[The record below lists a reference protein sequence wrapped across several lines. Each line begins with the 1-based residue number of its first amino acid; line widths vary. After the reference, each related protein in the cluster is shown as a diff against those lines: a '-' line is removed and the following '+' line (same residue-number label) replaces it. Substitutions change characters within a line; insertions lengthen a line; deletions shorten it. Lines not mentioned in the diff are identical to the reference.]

1 MCGICGTIDH
11 AGRVEPSTVEA
22 MADLLAHRGPDESGL
37 RPLGRGEAVLGFRR
51 LSIIDLDGSH
61 QPMSNEDDTVWLAF
75 NGEIY
80 NYRELRPELIDQ
92 GHRFKTRGDGET
104 ILHLYEE
111 HGLDFVQHLNG
122 MFAAAIYD
130 TKRRRLVL
138 VRDRLG
144 IKPLY
149 YAHDAARRRI
159 VFASETKAFL
169 AVPDLGLSLD
179 HEALAGYMNAS
190 AVPGPA
196 TCFEQVRSL
205 EPGHL
210 AVFEEDGRLDL
221 RRYWNVEFGN
231 TRSFKLDDLLDE
243 ADELV
248 QDAVRLRMISDVPFG
263 LFLSGGVDSS
273 LVGALMARH
282 ASEPVRA
289 FAIGFG
295 RGGEYMNELDHS
307 ETVAE
312 RYGMDYRQLII
323 SPQDLLADLDAVTWH
338 LDEPCGDPSTFL
350 TLAISRFA
358 VERVKVALSGL
369 GGDEVFGGYR
379 RYLASRMRST
389 WLKIPAPLRQGLI
402 RPLLGTLPESRSSKL
417 LNYIRIAKRFADSAA
432 DDRMTS
438 WARSVSYLPDYPG
451 GAIFGEAI
459 ADPSGARYVLDPIAR
474 HWSAIEDLAD
484 PVDQAIYIDTKTYL
498 VDARLLLQDKMSM
511 AVSLE
516 ARVPLLDYRLVEL
529 GATIP
534 SRLKVKGTTLKFV
547 LKKLAERYVP
557 RHCLYREKKG
567 FTAPIETW
575 LKGPLRERLH
585 DTLTPERVAARGVL
599 QPDFVEWMKREFYQ
613 NGRDLAI
620 ELWQAFLMENWL
632 RLFVDREGT
641 GAARAVSA
649 ATDRRS

>member
-1 MCGICGTIDH
+1 MCGICGIVDH
-11 AGRVEPSTVEA
+11 ARSVEPADVEA
-22 MADLLAHRGPDESGL
+22 MAATLAHRGPDESGL
-37 RPLGRGEAVLGFRR
+37 RALGRGEAVLGFRR
-51 LSIIDLDGSH
+51 LSIIDLAGSH
-61 QPMSNEDDTVWLAF
+61 QPMSNEDDTLWLAF

-80 NYRELRPELIDQ
+80 NYRELRPALIEQ
-92 GHRFKTRGDGET
+92 GHRFKTEGDGET

-111 HGLDFVQHLNG
+111 HGLGFVRHLNG

-130 TKRRRLVL
+130 ARRRRLVL

-149 YAHDAARRRI
+149 YAHDAAARRI

-169 AVPDLGLSLD
+169 AVPGLDLTVD

-196 TCFEQVRSL
+196 TCFSEIRSL

-210 AVFEEDGRLDL
+210 AVLDEENGLVT
-221 RRYWNVEFGN
+221 RRYWNVEFGDASE
-231 TRSFKLDDLLDE
+231 RPLEDVLDE

-273 LVGALMARH
+273 LVGALMAKH
-282 ASEPVRA
+282 SDEPVRA
-289 FAIGFG
+289 FAVGFG
-295 RGGEYMNELDHS
+295 RGGEYMNELEHS
-307 ETVAE
+307 ETVA
-312 RYGMDYRQLII
+312 RQYGMDYNRLII
-323 SPQDLLADLDAVTWH
+323 EPQDLLDDIDAVTWH

-358 VERVKVALSGL
+358 VEHVKVALSGL

-389 WLKIPAPLRQGLI
+389 YLRIPSPVRKGLI
-402 RPLLGTLPESRSSKL
+402 RPLLAAMPKSRSSKL
-417 LNYIRIAKRFADSAA
+417 LNYIRISKRFADSVA
-432 DDRMTS
+432 DDRMSS
-438 WARSVSYLPDYPG
+438 WAKSVSYLPEYDGP
-451 GAIFGEAI
+451 IFGDAI
-459 ADPSGARYVLDPIAR
+459 ADPSGARYVNEPIER
-474 HWSAIEDLAD
+474 HWAEVADVPD
-484 PVDQAIYIDTKTYL
+484 PVDQSIYVDTKTYL

-534 SRLKVKGTTLKFV
+534 SALKIKGTTLKFV
-547 LKKLAERYVP
+547 LASP
-557 RHCLYREKKG
+557 
-567 FTAPIETW
+567 
-575 LKGPLRERLH
+575 
-585 DTLTPERVAARGVL
+585 
-599 QPDFVEWMKREFYQ
+599 
-613 NGRDLAI
+613 
-620 ELWQAFLMENWL
+620 
-632 RLFVDREGT
+632 
-641 GAARAVSA
+641 
-649 ATDRRS
+649 RRSSAGSRGRSASSSTTR